1 MSICWYKPCY
11 GAFTILADKNPTATD
26 YPVGTCVSPH
36 GSSIVAETPN
46 GMLALEHTDRL
57 ARRSSIYF
65 IFTII
70 MQSYTEQCGSS
81 LSTSGLCF
89 QSIILNALEFVQVI
103 LVYLLP

>member
-11 GAFTILADKNPTATD
+11 GAFAILADKNPTATD
-26 YPVGTCVSPH
+26 YPVGMCISPH
-36 GSSIVAETPN
+36 GSSVVAETPN

-57 ARRSSIYF
+57 ASSIYF

-89 QSIILNALEFVQVI
+89 QSIILNIQVI